1 MIWAL
6 AYAALLGALIVR
18 FQSPDA
24 PPPRP
29 QHPEPGE
36 PLRLVTLHHVLFAV
50 ILIGT
55 PLEVLMIGGAPRWR
69 LLGVA
74 LFALGVTLYRVA
86 GRDLGESLSPFVRPR
101 PGSTLVTHG
110 VYRYFR
116 HPMYLG
122 QASIAVGAPLTLGA
136 RWMLVGTAAA
146 LVVLAVRMVAEERAL
161 ARVHAG
167 WASYAARAKRI
178 VPFVF

>member
-1 MIWAL
+1 MIWGF
-6 AYAALLGALIVR
+6 AYAALVGALIVR

-36 PLRLVTLHHVLFAV
+36 PLRLVRLHHALFGV
-50 ILIGT
+50 ILVGT
-55 PLEVLMIGGAPRWR
+55 PLEALIVAGAPNWR
-69 LLGVA
+69 LAGVV
-74 LFALGVTLYRVA
+74 LFALGVALYRVA
-86 GRDLGESLSPFVRPR
+86 GRDLGEALSPFVQPKR
-101 PGSTLVTHG
+101 GSALVTSG
-110 VYRYFR
+110 LYRYLR

-136 RWMLVGTAAA
+136 RWMLVVTAAA

-161 ARVHAG
+161 ARTHAG
-167 WASYAARAKRI
+167 WAGYAERAKRI
-178 VPFVF
+178 FPFVF